1 MSIASSWATTV
12 DFWPKKEILS
22 FKGDKNNLKLY
33 ILMVM
38 TGKKPEE
45 MLSFNTV
52 QMQTCQLALE
62 MLPQICLG
70 FFSKILLTMKLQDD
84 TSGPSNQFAHIV
96 LWGSKCSMLWRLIAI
111 IPWSFQF
118 SHAFLGSVTHS
129 ALWINKHD
137 CSFTD
142 YSYMHCL
149 IRRIVAS
156 VEYS

>member
-1 MSIASSWATTV
+1 
-12 DFWPKKEILS
+12 
-22 FKGDKNNLKLY
+22 
-33 ILMVM
+33 M

-96 LWGSKCSMLWRLIAI
+96 L
-111 IPWSFQF
+111 
-118 SHAFLGSVTHS
+118 
-129 ALWINKHD
+129 
-137 CSFTD
+137 
-142 YSYMHCL
+142 
-149 IRRIVAS
+149 
-156 VEYS
+156 